1 VRHRFRP
8 ITTIDPVA
16 AARVHYLAST
26 EPVHVVM
33 IEGRLHVSREAMAKL
48 REGAD
53 AMGSV
58 AAVGINP
65 YGGMPVMVNDALPF
79 RRQRVKPRD
88 ARRQKQRDY
97 ERGQVKRAA
106 DMHGLIT
113 CMDVFKPK
121 SLRVPIN

>member
-8 ITTIDPVA
+8 ITTIDP
-16 AARVHYLAST
+16 
-26 EPVHVVM
+26 
-33 IEGRLHVSREAMAKL
+33 
-48 REGAD
+48 
-53 AMGSV
+53 
-58 AAVGINP
+58 
-65 YGGMPVMVNDALPF
+65 
-79 RRQRVKPRD
+79 VKPRD